1 MILKRSKSLVQS
13 FILVIIF
20 FFFLIFFYSN
30 EHIFYIIFRIFSGLS
45 FLFFKCPFFFVF
57 VSFMFLLFVLFV
69 IYIYIFF
76 FTFFQFSDFSFI
88 HFYFLYSVLTFFTLR
103 LVRTFLFFSLCSNGI
118 PSGALSNKHTAP
130 RIRVHALIWI
140 RAPESACTRLR
151 TRVIRSFFSTRLL
164 HIIGFTLDC
173 LLGGGIFLGGFI
185 CGRINC
191 MRGGAANRERTESRG
206 MRPIINADS
215 FFLCIW
221 PNSLKRYPFT
231 ERQKKKRM

>member
-1 MILKRSKSLVQS
+1 MS
-13 FILVIIF
+13 IF
-20 FFFLIFFYSN
+20 FCICFVYVPLVCSLC
-30 EHIFYIIFRIFSGLS
+30 YIH
-45 FLFFKCPFFFVF
+45 
-57 VSFMFLLFVLFV
+57 
-69 IYIYIFF
+69 IYIVFF
-76 FTFFQFSDFSFI
+76 FTFFSI
-88 HFYFLYSVLTFFTLR
+88 LRFF
-103 LVRTFLFFSLCSNGI
+103 VHSFLFFIFRLNIFHSSTRADFFVFLIVFKWNTERS
-118 PSGALSNKHTAP
+118 PVEQTHGATYTRARARVNP
-130 RIRVHALIWI
+130 RAGIRVHA
-140 RAPESACTRLR
+140 PTYTCYPFFFFRLDY
-151 TRVIRSFFSTRLL
+151 IL